1 MEPVSIEEI
10 RAMSPEE
17 IREFKRKA
25 VKNMLIKIVL
35 PKIAISV
42 AIAVASHAISK
53 AINDKLDDLD
63 EDDSDES
70 DNEN

>member
-10 RAMSPEE
+10 KSMTPEE
-17 IREFKRKA
+17 IRALKRKA
-25 VKNMLIKIVL
+25 VNGMLLKIVL

-42 AIAVASHAISK
+42 AIAVASHIISK
-53 AINDKLDDLD
+53 AINDKIDDLD

-70 DNEN
+70 DDED